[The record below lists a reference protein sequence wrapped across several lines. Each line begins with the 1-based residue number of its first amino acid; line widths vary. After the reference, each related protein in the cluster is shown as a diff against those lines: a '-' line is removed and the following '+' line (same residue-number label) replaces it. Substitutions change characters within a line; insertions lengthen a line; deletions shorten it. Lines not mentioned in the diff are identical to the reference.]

1 MKIDFRQI
9 IVDHFSTLRDDRS
22 GRLSLFDIFLF
33 FLTPVGLGIA
43 AWWWELTF
51 DRDVYNVGITFFGIF
66 IALLLNVQ
74 VAIFGIFQRKPE
86 TPTDSRL
93 RPSFEARLATRKAL
107 LSELNANLSYLC
119 FVCCIALIA
128 FISLYT
134 LKENR
139 PAATGVT
146 IMLFAHFLVT
156 LLMTVKRTHILFQQ
170 EYRS

>member
-9 IVDHFSTLRDDRS
+9 IIDHFSTLRDDRS
-22 GRLSLFDIFLF
+22 GRLSLFDIFVF
-33 FLTPVGLGIA
+33 FIIPICLGIA
-43 AWWWELTF
+43 AWRCKLTF
-51 DRDVYNVGITFFGIF
+51 DRDVYNVAITFFGIF
-66 IALLLNVQ
+66 VALLLNVQ

-86 TPTDSRL
+86 APVDARL
-93 RPSFEARLATRKAL
+93 MTKFETRLATRKSL

-119 FVCCIALIA
+119 FVCCIALVV
-128 FISLYT
+128 FISFYT

-139 PAATGVT
+139 PVSTGIT
-146 IMLFAHFLVT
+146 LLLFSHFLVT